1 MSEIYRIITNSIGY
15 IDIIS
20 DQIVSLLTGLMV
32 IALIPLLLDCFFGYK
47 LLKFTITLSGVCTG
61 IVLGLL
67 IGLTSQSEGAMIVA
81 ALLLAL
87 LCGFIAFKLYKFGLF
102 MKFWLLGTV
111 VFAVIFVA
119 YRAWRFVGMSF
130 VFGLT
135 IGALALVLHKGF
147 VIITTAISGG
157 LSAGIGIGILMD
169 NLELLVLYWLCL
181 ARFCN
186 LRWIRGL
193 LPMARIIPQRIT
205 PATSLSPKAT
215 NRSFQR

>member
-1 MSEIYRIITNSIGY
+1 MSEIYYIIDVMTNSIGY
-15 IDIIS
+15 IDRIS

-67 IGLTSQSEGAMIVA
+67 IGLSSQSEGAMIVA

-87 LCGFIAFKLYKFGLF
+87 LCGFIAFKLYKFGMF

-135 IGALALVLHKGF
+135 IGALALVLHKST
-147 VIITTAISGG
+147 VYKG
-157 LSAGIGIGILMD
+157 LHRVGI
-169 NLELLVLYWLCL
+169 
-181 ARFCN
+181 
-186 LRWIRGL
+186 
-193 LPMARIIPQRIT
+193 
-205 PATSLSPKAT
+205 
-215 NRSFQR
+215 

>member
-81 ALLLAL
+81 DA
-87 LCGFIAFKLYKFGLF
+87 
-102 MKFWLLGTV
+102 
-111 VFAVIFVA
+111 
-119 YRAWRFVGMSF
+119 
-130 VFGLT
+130 
-135 IGALALVLHKGF
+135 
-147 VIITTAISGG
+147 IIKVDTEG
-157 LSAGIGIGILMD
+157 
-169 NLELLVLYWLCL
+169 
-181 ARFCN
+181 
-186 LRWIRGL
+186 
-193 LPMARIIPQRIT
+193 
-205 PATSLSPKAT
+205 
-215 NRSFQR
+215 